1 MFGFLNVNKPPGVT
15 SRDVVNHVQRLIR
28 RVKAGHAGT
37 LDPLATGVLVVAIG
51 PATRLIEY
59 VQQSPKQYRGEFLL
73 GRESDTEDV
82 EGTVRMLADP
92 PQPPYEEIEAI
103 LPQFTGR
110 ILQRPPAY
118 SALKVGGKRSY
129 DLARAGKAVDLAPRE
144 IEIYSLRVVTYEYPR
159 LTLDVTCGSGTYIRS
174 LGRDMAEALGTAAVM
189 AALVRTAVGAFTL
202 SEAIAL
208 DEISRESIPR
218 QLRPAREAVAHLP
231 QVILN
236 DSDTQQISR
245 GLSLELPA
253 PRAANEIAA
262 LDEQGWLRAILTRR
276 GRGWGPSRNFPAP

>member
-59 VQQSPKQYRGEFLL
+59 VQQSTKQYRGEFLL

-129 DLARAGKAVDLAPRE
+129 DLARAGKAVDLAPRQ
-144 IEIYSLRVVTYEYPR
+144 IEIYSMRVVTYKYPR

-236 DSDTQQISR
+236 DADTQQISR

-262 LDEQGWLRAILTRR
+262 LDEQGWLCAILTRR